1 MVNITCS
8 TGAGA
13 PGGGIINMHYWRS
26 QGVGY
31 VYVAAGGPQMQMMT
45 QTGAAE
51 QQGHQTAVISAVVI
65 VGRVSKP
72 TAPERRVANDVNVSR

>member
-1 MVNITCS
+1 
-8 TGAGA
+8 
-13 PGGGIINMHYWRS
+13 MHYWRS

-31 VYVAAGGPQMQMMT
+31 IYVAGGIPQIQMMT

-51 QQGHQTAVISAVVI
+51 QHGHQTALISSVVI

-72 TAPERRVANDVNVSR
+72 TAPES